1 MFSFQISFT
10 FTKMKASAFH
20 IRFKNYVLYGIIGCL
35 CTSAS
40 FQTIN
45 NQQKME
51 ILYIYDTLCGWCYG
65 FGPVVTKIE
74 QEYSNKADIQIIS
87 GGMVLGDRVQPVG
100 KMAPY
105 ILNAIPR
112 LEKIT
117 GVKIGEPYI
126 TQLKEGS
133 YVTSSEKPAIALC
146 VFKSFKDKQHIS
158 FAHKVQEQNFLYAK
172 DLNVDATYSEVAA
185 TFGVDAL
192 LFEQRMKDST
202 YKIAAYAEFKD
213 ARTFPIQG
221 YPALFLKK
229 DNQYIKI
236 TEGYADYESIKKA
249 FKHYGLTPNNE

>member
-1 MFSFQISFT
+1 MFLYRI
-10 FTKMKASAFH
+10 
-20 IRFKNYVLYGIIGCL
+20 KNFFLYGLVICI
-35 CTSAS
+35 CTSTS
-40 FQTIN
+40 FKLN
-45 NQQKME
+45 NNQKME

-74 QEYSNKADIQIIS
+74 NEYNQKADIQIIS
-87 GGMVLGDRVQPVG
+87 GGMVLGDRIQPVG

-112 LEKIT
+112 LEKTT

-126 TQLKEGS
+126 QQLKEGS
-133 YVTSSEKPAIALC
+133 YITSSEKPAIALC
-146 VFKSFKDKQHIS
+146 VFKSLKIDQHIA

-172 DLNVDATYSEVAA
+172 DLNIDETYSEVAK
-185 TFGVDAL
+185 TFGVDKTE
-192 LFEQRMKDST
+192 FENRIKDSV

-236 TEGYADYESIKKA
+236 SEGYSDYESIKKA
-249 FKHYGLTPNNE
+249 LKHYGLTPNNE